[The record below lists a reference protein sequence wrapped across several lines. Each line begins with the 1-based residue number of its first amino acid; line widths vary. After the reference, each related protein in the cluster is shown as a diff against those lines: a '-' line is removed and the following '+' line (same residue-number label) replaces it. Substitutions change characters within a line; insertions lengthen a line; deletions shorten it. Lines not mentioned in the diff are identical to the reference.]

1 MGDEG
6 GWPIGRAYPEI
17 WRSNGWREAAHPPR
31 FRGAVAALDLVRDA
45 FGTVEFLAPHPVA
58 LIPLGLDAASF
69 EHGLSF
75 CDAEGAPAVVCRN
88 WSQRLIGDELED
100 REPIVQG

>member
-1 MGDEG
+1 
-6 GWPIGRAYPEI
+6 
-17 WRSNGWREAAHPPR
+17 
-31 FRGAVAALDLVRDA
+31 LVRDP
-45 FGTVEFLAPHPVA
+45 FGTVEFLAPHPAA

-75 CDAEGAPAVVCRN
+75 CDADGAPAVVCRN

-100 REPIVQG
+100 REPIVQGTVLLGRRDVLDAVTALASSPPIYVTVVDVRRPTEDD